1 MVLTADR
8 DCYLNLSENDQCSF
22 YSLAGR
28 LACAGART
36 LSSPSPSSSGQMLR
50 NHCSV
55 CDHQSKNAGKIM
67 EWEVADSEALLST
80 MANLLQLPQMQKQRR
95 TRVAAM
101 LALKRIL
108 THCGNFNH
116 LDLATSVFGQW
127 CLQALRSS
135 MRDLRIAAG

>member
-1 MVLTADR
+1 MLLIVVR
-8 DCYLNLSENDQCSF
+8 GYYSSLSETKQCSF
-22 YSLAGR
+22 YSIAGQ

-36 LSSPSPSSSGQMLR
+36 LSSPSPSSNGQILPNR
-50 NHCSV
+50 CTL
-55 CDHQSKNAGKIM
+55 CDTQPTAAGKRPGCN
-67 EWEVADSEALLST
+67 VADSEVLLTT
-80 MANLLQLPQMQKQRR
+80 MATLLQLPQVHKRKR

-108 THCGNFNH
+108 SHCGSVNH

>member
-1 MVLTADR
+1 MPLTR
-8 DCYLNLSENDQCSF
+8 TRHSYPNLSENDQCSF
-22 YSLAGR
+22 YSMVGQ
-28 LACAGART
+28 LACHGART
-36 LSSPSPSSSGQMLR
+36 LSSPPSIFDKQMAR
-50 NHCSV
+50 NKCSV
-55 CDHQSKNAGKIM
+55 CDTQAKPAVEKPQV
-67 EWEVADSEALLST
+67 EVTDPEALLSV
-80 MANLLQLPQMQKQRR
+80 MANLLQLPQTQKRRR

-108 THCGNFNH
+108 SHCGNVDQ